1 MRHVV
6 LAVVGV
12 GALLAGVAC
21 GGSGDSGGGQTPTS
35 PSPSGS
41 GTVTMTSTAITNQS
55 GRILVVTATAEGQG
69 PLIGRACIRIDSNAF
84 IVAPT
89 TLVEIAASGEPC
101 DPASVT
107 KTFAAGR
114 LLLTMGIFVPGAQ
127 TPEQATTQSVQV
139 AGNVSVSINGAALSR

>member
-1 MRHVV
+1 MRHVA

-12 GALLAGVAC
+12 VALLAGVAC
-21 GGSGDSGGGQTPTS
+21 GGSGGGQTPTS

-55 GRILVVTATAEGQG
+55 GRILVVTATVEGQG
-69 PLIGRACIRIDSNAF
+69 ALVGRACIRIDSNAF
-84 IVAPT
+84 TVAPT

-107 KTFAAGR
+107 KTFAAAR

-127 TPEQATTQSVQV
+127 TPEQATTQTVQV